1 MDMDTDMDTMYDVFA
16 ASVAA
21 GPDRVALEIG
31 TAELTYGELADLAER
46 LAGALVRR
54 AGGVPSRVGLL
65 AARNVL
71 AYAGYLAVQRL
82 GATVVPLNPAF
93 PVARNATIARLAG
106 LDVVLADTGVALPV
120 PVMGLSEAE
129 VRALPAADPP
139 DRAAH
144 PRDIAYIL
152 FTSGSTGAPK
162 GVRIEHRNVLAY
174 LAHVIP
180 RYEAGPGARFSQF
193 FDLTFDPSVYDM
205 FTAWGSGATL
215 VVPTRGDLI
224 SPARFVDTRGVTHW
238 NSVPSAVSLAMR
250 MRGLRPASMPGL
262 RWSLFCGEPLTL
274 RQAEAWQAAAPA
286 SVLENIY
293 GPTEITVT
301 CVEHRLPPRP
311 GDWARPANGTVPIGT
326 VYSGLE
332 HLVLDEQGRPAGEGE
347 LCLRGPQRF
356 PGYLDAADDRDRF
369 VTFDGERASPYDGS
383 TPLTDEHWYRTGDRV
398 GRHEGELVH
407 LGRLD
412 HQVKLHG
419 YRVELGEI
427 EAVLREQPGVTDAV
441 VLALTTANGEV
452 ELAAAYTGD
461 QEDEDALLTALSA
474 RLPGYMVPRTLT
486 AFATFPLNQNGKIDR
501 GALGSAFGPGS

>member
-1 MDMDTDMDTMYDVFA
+1 VIGMMYDLFA

-21 GPDRVALEIG
+21 GADRVALEIG
-31 TAELTYGELADLAER
+31 TEELTYGELADLAER
-46 LAGALVRR
+46 LAGALVRHV
-54 AGGVPSRVGLL
+54 GGVPSRVGLL

-93 PVARNATIARLAG
+93 PVARNATIARLAE
-106 LDVVLADTGVALPV
+106 LDVVLADAAVALPV
-120 PVMGLSEAE
+120 PVMNPSEAA
-129 VRALPAADPP
+129 VRALPAADLPEC
-139 DRAAH
+139 AADA
-144 PRDIAYIL
+144 RDIAYIL

-174 LAHVIP
+174 LEHVIP

-215 VVPTRGDLI
+215 VVPTRNDLM
-224 SPARFVDTRGVTHW
+224 SPARFVDSRGVTHW
-238 NSVPSAVSLAMR
+238 NSVPSAVSLALR
-250 MRGLRPASMPGL
+250 MRGLRPASMPSL

-274 RQAEAWQAAAPA
+274 RQARAWQAAAPA

-293 GPTEITVT
+293 GPTEMTVT

-311 GDWARPANGTVPIGT
+311 ADWARPANGTVPIGT
-326 VYSGLE
+326 VYAGLE
-332 HLVLDEQGRPAGEGE
+332 HLVLDERGRPAAEGE

-356 PGYLDAADDRDRF
+356 PGYLDAEDNRDRF
-369 VTFDGERASPYDGS
+369 VTFDGARASSYDGS

-398 GRHEGELVH
+398 GRHDGELVH

-412 HQVKLHG
+412 HQVKVHG

-441 VLALTTANGEV
+441 VLALTAANGEV

-474 RLPGYMVPRTLT
+474 RLPSYMVPRTLT

-501 GALGSAFGPGS
+501 RALGSAFGPGS